1 MSKPQL
7 LNLIKLFSLSIAASL
22 FLSSCVVDQGP
33 VGPTGPQGRDGRD
46 GNAEVF
52 SINYLAEESDWY
64 DVGFPGDPGYYIA
77 LDLDVPEI
85 DQDIVDNGVVLVYYR
100 ETPTNAWT
108 TLPYTFISHDPEY
121 IEKLDM
127 IYALEFV
134 GIQSMASD
142 RSAVPYTGTFRV
154 IVAPG
159 IGLGKSAGGKVD
171 LSYES
176 VAKQLGITED
186 MQSFRS
192 I

>member
-1 MSKPQL
+1 MKKPQL
-7 LNLIKLFSLSIAASL
+7 FTLIKLFSLSLAAAL
-22 FLSSCVVDQGP
+22 IFPACVVDEGP
-33 VGPTGPQGRDGRD
+33 IGPPGRDGRD

-64 DVGFPGDPGYYIA
+64 DVGLPGDAGYYIA

-108 TLPYTFISHDPEY
+108 ALPYTFISHDPEY

-159 IGLGKSAGGKVD
+159 IGLGKSATGKMD
-171 LSYES
+171 ISDYES

>member
-1 MSKPQL
+1 MKKPQL
-7 LNLIKLFSLSIAASL
+7 FNQIQIFSLII
-22 FLSSCVVDQGP
+22 LSSFTLTSCIVDQGP
-33 VGPTGPQGRDGRD
+33 IGPPGRDGLDGRD

-64 DVGFPGDPGYYIA
+64 DEGIPGEDGYFIA
-77 LDLDVPEI
+77 LDLEVPEI

-100 ETPTNAWT
+100 ETPDNAWT
-108 TLPYTFISHDPEY
+108 ALPYTYISHNPDY

-142 RSAVPYTGTFRV
+142 RSANPYTGTFRV

-159 IGLGKSAGGKVD
+159 IGLGKSSLD
-171 LSYES
+171 LTNYKA
-176 VAKQLGITED
+176 VAKQLGITEE
-186 MQSFRS
+186 MQDFRS